1 MMGGTRGRAR
11 CAALGSVMAVLLA
24 AGACYPGQIQGVDE
38 PDVVLTVF
46 DSSAAFGSFGTY
58 AMPDTVIRVDGQ
70 GTNLLPSPELDQQ
83 ILDAVA
89 TEFAALEYTRV
100 TSEAPG
106 PPDVVVL
113 LTVSASD
120 GSLWTS
126 DRWWSNWGWFPGWT
140 SWYPAWD
147 VNWMLRYPW
156 AKTYPGVRR
165 SGTLLITMID
175 PDHDGSEPQSIPVI
189 WASALD
195 GLYLGSEASVV
206 SRFQGLVR
214 QAFHQSPYLQRA
226 RP

>member
-46 DSSAAFGSFGTY
+46 DSSAAFGSFTTY

-100 TSEAPG
+100 T
-106 PPDVVVL
+106 
-113 LTVSASD
+113 
-120 GSLWTS
+120 
-126 DRWWSNWGWFPGWT
+126 
-140 SWYPAWD
+140 
-147 VNWMLRYPW
+147 
-156 AKTYPGVRR
+156 
-165 SGTLLITMID
+165 
-175 PDHDGSEPQSIPVI
+175 
-189 WASALD
+189 
-195 GLYLGSEASVV
+195 
-206 SRFQGLVR
+206 
-214 QAFHQSPYLQRA
+214 
-226 RP
+226 